1 MNKRAAVPSLF
12 TICNLLC
19 GFLSIV
25 YAVQGRLLPAAWL
38 IVIAAFLDAFDGKLA
53 RLFKAPTKF
62 GVQFD
67 SLADVCSFGVAPA
80 FLMVRYFDEMLA
92 VQWLPFAISFLF
104 LLCGALRLARFNTQ
118 LKGYEKE
125 DFTGLPIPAA
135 AVTLAA
141 FIVFTRRVW
150 ESTHEPQVAITLCV
164 MLAFYMISSL
174 DYPAFPK
181 FTFSTRK
188 DRVRLA
194 VFLVGLSLIA
204 LFTEEAFF
212 PLILAYSLTGPVT
225 WLFHLIADRETADI
239 QG

>member
-19 GFLSIV
+19 GFLSV
-25 YAVQGRLLPAAWL
+25 AYAAQGRLVPAAWL

-53 RLFKAPTKF
+53 RLFKAPSEF

-67 SLADVCSFGVAPA
+67 SLADICSFGVAPA
-80 FLMVRYFDEMLA
+80 FLMVCYFNEMLA
-92 VQWLPFAISFLF
+92 IQWLPFAISALF
-104 LLCGALRLARFNTQ
+104 LLCGALRLARFNVQ
-118 LKGYEKE
+118 IEGYEKE
-125 DFTGLPIPAA
+125 DFTGLPIPSA

-141 FIVFTRRVW
+141 FILFSRRVW
-150 ESTHEPQVAITLCV
+150 ESTHEPQVAISLCA
-164 MLAFYMISSL
+164 MLALLMVSSL

-188 DRVRLA
+188 DRLRLS
-194 VFLVGLSLIA
+194 VFLTGLCLIA

-212 PLILAYSLTGPVT
+212 PLILAYSLCGPAA
-225 WLFHLIADRETADI
+225 WLINLILDREIADI
-239 QG
+239 